1 MSDYQ
6 IGRETECGRRVE
18 ARSMWKAERA
28 KNVGRTFYLQVG
40 HTSTSTSISMFSAVT
55 GYRTLENQAE
65 HVSPY

>member
-40 HTSTSTSISMFSAVT
+40 HTSTSISMFSAVT
-55 GYRTLENQAE
+55 GYRTFENQAE